1 MTLTPRNH
9 QAYWTGLLLALLAP
23 ACVATPAQEPSP
35 AEVHI
40 VPPSGEGGLYWPRWR
55 GPSGQGVVEGTGYTD
70 TWSATTNRLW
80 KTTVPG
86 SGHSSPIVWGDQI
99 FLSTSRDDGHRVS
112 VLSFRRSDGTLLWE
126 TDAPHGPAER
136 HHPKNTPASAT
147 PTTDGERVYAS
158 FGSRGLL
165 AVDFDGLVVWHR
177 DLGRVDNYH
186 GPAGSPLLYRDTI
199 IIFQDQGARLGS
211 GGVSKR
217 SPEGSFVVALDTRT
231 GETRWRTERSSSV
244 GWGTPIAI
252 SVGDHDE
259 LIVSSQRQVQ
269 SYDPTTGEEL
279 WRCDGN
285 LFEVIPTPVAAHGL
299 VFCTSGRAGPTLA
312 IRPGGRGN
320 VTETHVAWQ
329 TTRGS
334 PFVPSPVVYGDY
346 LYTLNDMSG
355 IITCLDA
362 RTGETVWQERLGRPQ
377 REGISASPVVVDDKL
392 FVTND
397 DGVTFVMKTGPAF
410 ELLHTNDMGERTLA
424 SPALVDGVWYIRTV
438 SELIAI
444 GG

>member
-1 MTLTPRNH
+1 MTPRNH
-9 QAYWTGLLLALLAP
+9 LAYWTSLLLGLCAP
-23 ACVATPAQEPSP
+23 ACVPTPAQEPAP
-35 AEVHI
+35 AEVRI
-40 VPPSGEGGLYWPRWR
+40 VPPPGEGGLYWPRWR
-55 GPSGQGVVEGTGYTD
+55 GPSGQGVVEGTGYAD
-70 TWSATTNRLW
+70 AWSATADRLW
-80 KTTVPG
+80 KTSVPG
-86 SGHSSPIVWGDQI
+86 SGHSSPIVWGDRI
-99 FLSTSRDDGHRVS
+99 FLTTSRHDGRRVS
-112 VLSFRRSDGTLLWE
+112 VVAFRRSDGTLLWE
-126 TDAPHGPAER
+126 TDAPDGPAER

-165 AVDFDGLVVWHR
+165 AVDFDGHVVWHR
-177 DLGRVDNYH
+177 DLGRINNYH

-199 IIFQDQGARLGS
+199 IIFQDQGGRSGS
-211 GGVSKR
+211 
-217 SPEGSFVVALDTRT
+217 EGSFIVALDTRT
-231 GETRWRTERSSSV
+231 GETRWRTERSGTV

-259 LIVSSQRQVQ
+259 LIVSSQRHVQ

-285 LFEVIPTPVAAHGL
+285 LFEVIPTPVAGHGL

-312 IRPGGRGN
+312 IRPGGHGN
-320 VTETHVAWQ
+320 VTDTHVAWQ

-346 LYTLNDMSG
+346 LYTLNDMSS

-397 DGVTFVMKTGPAF
+397 DGLTFVMKTGPAF
-410 ELLHTNDMGERTLA
+410 ELLHTNDIGARTLA

-444 GG
+444 PRP